1 MKKIIVLFSLIGFNL
16 FCFSQQL
23 EIDRLYEKYKNSET
37 IVLYTTQGDITAN
50 VYIEMNDDNKPKS
63 ITISGYAN
71 SIAAIKELIGN
82 MIAKKKNLG
91 FTGPCETFVISSEFE
106 IKHMSSSCE
115 LPYKC
120 FKKCALK
127 KGSQYF
133 NCEYGG
139 QHCKVESARQYNND
153 AAALNRAFGSNYP
166 PISEY
171 YMELSFS
178 METGDMKRAGGKK
191 AKDLDF

>member
-63 ITISGYAN
+63 ITISGSSY
-71 SIAAIKELIGN
+71 SEDAIKELIGN
-82 MIAKKKNLG
+82 MVSKKRNLG
-91 FTGPCETFVISSEFE
+91 FKG
-106 IKHMSSSCE
+106 
-115 LPYKC
+115 KC
-120 FKKCALK
+120 DDLNGLFFADANNRPFKKCSLK
-127 KGSQYF
+127 KGTQYF
-133 NCEYGG
+133 NSKLDYIE
-139 QHCKVESARQYNND
+139 
-153 AAALNRAFGSNYP
+153 F
-166 PISEY
+166 PIQSPIIY
-171 YMELSFS
+171 YFTI
-178 METGDMKRAGGKK
+178 ETGEMKRAGGKN